1 MSLPLL
7 SGDAPLPCNGGELF
21 QSFRRICIQQFFPP
35 LGVNDLYLLRVSL
48 EHNTAALALGQG
60 AQSGKISASKQN
72 GTSDKGVRAM
82 CGPGSQPEDRPLC
95 FFLCLG
101 KCGDQGFQRLPLQ
114 QGLIS
119 GQENAACKVGAL
131 LQQRLQPQPNSVIPA
146 RQAVEQAGH
155 GLCVTQGLD
164 LGRAGHDHPGGK
176 GRGGGDLQRPAEQG
190 RPPKSASSL
199 LEPNRR
205 ASPDAMMT
213 HPTGGWALFFHNS
226 AIKSFLLN
234 LPDLRQSF
242 QWHYKG
248 FCDKIKV
255 AIEKREVLRM
265 MTIREY
271 KRAESLE
278 EAWQLNQKRNNRVI
292 GGMIWLKME
301 NINVGTAIDLSGLGL
316 DKIEETAEGFSI
328 GAMVPLRQIE
338 LHEGLNAYTEGAVRE
353 SVRHIVGVQL
363 RSLATVGG
371 SIYSRFGFSDVL
383 TMFLALNASVELY
396 KGGIVPLSEYAQ
408 RPYDRDILVRVI
420 VPKEQA
426 AFCYQSVRNSQTD
439 FPVLTCAAA
448 KTAGGFRF
456 AIGARPGKAVL
467 YTLQPNAAETPE
479 LTAARFAA
487 EVRANIRTES
497 NMRGSA
503 EYRNHLAGVLVK
515 RAVLKLEGNR

>member
-1 MSLPLL
+1 
-7 SGDAPLPCNGGELF
+7 
-21 QSFRRICIQQFFPP
+21 
-35 LGVNDLYLLRVSL
+35 
-48 EHNTAALALGQG
+48 
-60 AQSGKISASKQN
+60 
-72 GTSDKGVRAM
+72 
-82 CGPGSQPEDRPLC
+82 
-95 FFLCLG
+95 
-101 KCGDQGFQRLPLQ
+101 
-114 QGLIS
+114 
-119 GQENAACKVGAL
+119 
-131 LQQRLQPQPNSVIPA
+131 
-146 RQAVEQAGH
+146 
-155 GLCVTQGLD
+155 
-164 LGRAGHDHPGGK
+164 
-176 GRGGGDLQRPAEQG
+176 
-190 RPPKSASSL
+190 
-199 LEPNRR
+199 
-205 ASPDAMMT
+205 
-213 HPTGGWALFFHNS
+213 
-226 AIKSFLLN
+226 
-234 LPDLRQSF
+234 
-242 QWHYKG
+242 
-248 FCDKIKV
+248 
-255 AIEKREVLRM
+255 M

-338 LHEGLNAYTEGAVRE
+338 LHEGLNAYTDGAVRE

-363 RSLATVGG
+363 RNLATVGG

-396 KGGIVPLSEYAQ
+396 KAQ
-408 RPYDRDILVRVI
+408 RPYDRDILGRVI
-420 VPKEQA
+420 GPKEQA

>member
-1 MSLPLL
+1 
-7 SGDAPLPCNGGELF
+7 
-21 QSFRRICIQQFFPP
+21 
-35 LGVNDLYLLRVSL
+35 
-48 EHNTAALALGQG
+48 
-60 AQSGKISASKQN
+60 
-72 GTSDKGVRAM
+72 
-82 CGPGSQPEDRPLC
+82 
-95 FFLCLG
+95 
-101 KCGDQGFQRLPLQ
+101 
-114 QGLIS
+114 
-119 GQENAACKVGAL
+119 
-131 LQQRLQPQPNSVIPA
+131 
-146 RQAVEQAGH
+146 
-155 GLCVTQGLD
+155 
-164 LGRAGHDHPGGK
+164 
-176 GRGGGDLQRPAEQG
+176 
-190 RPPKSASSL
+190 
-199 LEPNRR
+199 
-205 ASPDAMMT
+205 
-213 HPTGGWALFFHNS
+213 
-226 AIKSFLLN
+226 
-234 LPDLRQSF
+234 
-242 QWHYKG
+242 
-248 FCDKIKV
+248 
-255 AIEKREVLRM
+255 M

-363 RSLATVGG
+363 RNLATVGG

-439 FPVLTCAAA
+439 IPVLTCAAA
-448 KTAGGFRF
+448 RLQDGSYRF
-456 AIGARPGKAVL
+456 AVGARPLKAVL
-467 YTLQPNAAETPE
+467 YEEPAAPAQQLAETIQQQVV
-479 LTAARFAA
+479 TG
-487 EVRANIRTES
+487 S

-503 EYRNHLAGVLVK
+503 EYRRHLTGVLVRRAAEELEN
-515 RAVLKLEGNR
+515 RAVQEGN

>member
-1 MSLPLL
+1 
-7 SGDAPLPCNGGELF
+7 
-21 QSFRRICIQQFFPP
+21 
-35 LGVNDLYLLRVSL
+35 
-48 EHNTAALALGQG
+48 
-60 AQSGKISASKQN
+60 
-72 GTSDKGVRAM
+72 
-82 CGPGSQPEDRPLC
+82 
-95 FFLCLG
+95 
-101 KCGDQGFQRLPLQ
+101 
-114 QGLIS
+114 
-119 GQENAACKVGAL
+119 
-131 LQQRLQPQPNSVIPA
+131 
-146 RQAVEQAGH
+146 
-155 GLCVTQGLD
+155 
-164 LGRAGHDHPGGK
+164 
-176 GRGGGDLQRPAEQG
+176 
-190 RPPKSASSL
+190 
-199 LEPNRR
+199 
-205 ASPDAMMT
+205 
-213 HPTGGWALFFHNS
+213 
-226 AIKSFLLN
+226 
-234 LPDLRQSF
+234 
-242 QWHYKG
+242 
-248 FCDKIKV
+248 
-255 AIEKREVLRM
+255 M

-363 RSLATVGG
+363 RNLATVGG

-408 RPYDRDILVRVI
+408 RAYDRDILVRVI

-448 KTAGGFRF
+448 KTAGGFRV